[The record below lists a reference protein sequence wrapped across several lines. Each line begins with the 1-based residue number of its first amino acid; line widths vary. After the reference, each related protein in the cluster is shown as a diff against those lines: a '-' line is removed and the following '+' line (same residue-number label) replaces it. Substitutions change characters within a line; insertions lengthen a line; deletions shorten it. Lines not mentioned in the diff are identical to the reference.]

1 MAIHQKGDVNK
12 IKYLIT
18 LIGLIGLTLPKLA
31 VAYIGPGAGLSL
43 IGSLIGVIV
52 AVLMALGILL
62 SWPVRILIRRIRGTP
77 TTRLTEYQNHNDQP
91 VNSVNSTDN

>member
-1 MAIHQKGDVNK
+1 MAIHQKGDVNN
-12 IKYLIT
+12 INYLIT
-18 LIGLIGLTLPKLA
+18 VIGLIGLTLPKLA

-62 SWPVRILIRRIRGTP
+62 FWPVRILIRRIRGKLI
-77 TTRLTEYQNHNDQP
+77 TRTEYQNHNDQP

>member
-1 MAIHQKGDVNK
+1 MTINQKSDVNK

-18 LIGLIGLTLPKLA
+18 IIGLVGLTLPKLA

-43 IGSLIGVIV
+43 IGSLVGIIV

-62 SWPVRILIRRIRGTP
+62 SWPVRILIRRIR
-77 TTRLTEYQNHNDQP
+77 RISAARTEQNCHDQP
-91 VNSVNSTDN
+91 VNSVSSTDN